1 MCYTSHMSNEMGV
14 EMNISD
20 MDRAW
25 AEMAAG
31 RAVSD
36 DEVAEFKTDY
46 EQWISEMESSDSPEI
61 IGCDSNFVIH

>member
-1 MCYTSHMSNEMGV
+1 MHITEL
-14 EMNISD
+14 
-20 MDRAW
+20 DREW
-25 AEMAAG
+25 AAIAAG

-61 IGCDSNFVIH
+61 IGCDSDFVIH